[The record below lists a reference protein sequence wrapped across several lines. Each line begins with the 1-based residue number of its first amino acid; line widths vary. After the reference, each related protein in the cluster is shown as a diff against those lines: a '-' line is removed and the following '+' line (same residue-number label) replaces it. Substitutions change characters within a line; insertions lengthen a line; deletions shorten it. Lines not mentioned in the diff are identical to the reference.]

1 MTATTP
7 DILAEVEVWHSRPV
21 TPTRRLSLG
30 NLVLPVEPAPGLGG
44 VLLAA
49 IVANFV
55 SLVDEDL
62 HPDLDRLITQVDRG
76 ERVTQPR
83 LRHRFQIDRHGLARS
98 IHRMVS
104 DGETVRFQFS
114 EGGTPLQHTLSAI
127 YSLERLDPAARRVIA
142 PALKKAMRWRGPLDT
157 SFMGFIAGT
166 SATSIANVADPRAWA
181 LEVLGF
187 PVGTVKPTK
196 KEVQTRFRD
205 ALRSVHPDHGG
216 DESTA
221 SRSIDELGEARRILL
236 G

>member
-30 NLVLPVEPAPGLGG
+30 NLVLPVDPAPGLGG
-44 VLLAA
+44 VLLGA
-49 IVANFV
+49 IVANYV
-55 SLVDEDL
+55 AQIDEDL
-62 HPDLDRLITQVDRG
+62 HPDLDRLVSQVDRG
-76 ERVTQPR
+76 ERIVQPR
-83 LRHRFQIDRHGLARS
+83 LRHRFQVDRHGLARS
-98 IHRMVS
+98 VHRMVA
-104 DGETVRFQFS
+104 DGETLRFQFS
-114 EGGTPLQHTLSAI
+114 ESGTPLQHTLAAI
-127 YSLERLDPAARRVIA
+127 YSLERLDSSARRLLA
-142 PALKKAMRWRGPLDT
+142 PSLKKAMRWRGPLDS

-166 SATSIANVADPRAWA
+166 SATSIANIADPRAWA

-196 KEVQTRFRD
+196 KEVQARFRD

-216 DESTA
+216 DETSA
-221 SRSIDELGEARRILL
+221 SRLIDELGEARRILL

>member
-1 MTATTP
+1 
-7 DILAEVEVWHSRPV
+7 
-21 TPTRRLSLG
+21 
-30 NLVLPVEPAPGLGG
+30 
-44 VLLAA
+44 
-49 IVANFV
+49 
-55 SLVDEDL
+55 
-62 HPDLDRLITQVDRG
+62 
-76 ERVTQPR
+76 
-83 LRHRFQIDRHGLARS
+83 
-98 IHRMVS
+98 
-104 DGETVRFQFS
+104 
-114 EGGTPLQHTLSAI
+114 
-127 YSLERLDPAARRVIA
+127 
-142 PALKKAMRWRGPLDT
+142 
-157 SFMGFIAGT
+157 MGFIAGT

>member
-30 NLVLPVEPAPGLGG
+30 NLVLPVDPAPGLGG
-44 VLLAA
+44 VLLSS
-49 IVANFV
+49 IIANFV
-55 SLVDEDL
+55 AQVDEDL
-62 HPDLDRLITQVDRG
+62 HPDIDRLISQIERG
-76 ERVTQPR
+76 ERITQPR

-114 EGGTPLQHTLSAI
+114 EGGTALQHTLAAI
-127 YSLERLDPAARRVIA
+127 YCLERLDSSARRAIG
-142 PALKKAMRWRGPLDT
+142 PALRKAMRWRGPLDG

-166 SATSIANVADPRAWA
+166 SATSIANIADPRAWA

-196 KEVQTRFRD
+196 KEVQARFRE